1 MPIVESTYR
10 PPLFFKNRHRQT
22 LYRALFRKVPEV
34 VYQRERIT
42 TPDDDF
48 IDLDWST
55 TDGSDRLLIGMHGLE
70 GSSESTYLKGL
81 IKYANQSGW
90 DGVALNFRSCS
101 GEPNLKLRSYH
112 SGETEDID
120 FVLNYAISKGYQQIA
135 IVGFSLGGN
144 VALKY
149 SGEQGNQMNPAVVA
163 TVGVSVPC
171 HLQSCSEQLDKWY
184 NQLYLSN
191 FMTSLKQKVEDKIH
205 LLDERVDINKIRTAK
220 TFADFDG
227 AFTAPVHGFAS
238 AVDYWTRCSSL
249 HFVDRIET
257 PALLINAADDSF
269 LSERCFPKAAA
280 MTNPHFHLEIPD
292 SGGHVG
298 FVSFTS
304 DKTYWIERRIM
315 SFIKTQ
321 L

>member
-34 VYQRERIT
+34 VYQRERVT

-55 TDGSDRLLIGMHGLE
+55 TDDSDRLLIGMHGLE
-70 GSSESTYLKGL
+70 GNSESTYLKGL
-81 IKYANQSGW
+81 IRHANQSGW
-90 DGVALNFRSCS
+90 DGVAFNFRSCS

-120 FVLNYAISKGYQQIA
+120 FVLHHAISKGYRQIA

-149 SGEQGNQMNPAVVA
+149 CGEQAAQMNPAVVA
-163 TVGVSVPC
+163 SIGVSVPC

-184 NQLYLSN
+184 NQVYLSN

-205 LLDERVDINKIRTAK
+205 LLDERVDINKIRNAK

-249 HFVDRIET
+249 HFVDRIEIPT
-257 PALLINAADDSF
+257 LLINAADDSF
-269 LSERCFPKAAA
+269 LSERCFPKVAARN
-280 MTNPHFHLEIPD
+280 NPHFHLEIPD
-292 SGGHVG
+292 NGGHVG
-298 FVSFTS
+298 FVSFTAN
-304 DKTYWIERRIM
+304 KTYWIERRIM
-315 SFIKTQ
+315 SFIKSQ